1 MLISFNDMVFD
12 FSIGKYRNIQKSDYI
27 MTTTGYNAPIEKN
40 DKIRDDLNK
49 IVKSIFEKEDNM
61 CKAEFKYEGMSIL
74 AFSRFLHHLKGVF
87 KSFSMMF
94 RT

>member
-40 DKIRDDLNK
+40 DKIELYSIDKVGHSMKRK
-49 IVKSIFEKEDNM
+49 YKSIYIQMYPIIID
-61 CKAEFKYEGMSIL
+61 
-74 AFSRFLHHLKGVF
+74 FL
-87 KSFSMMF
+87 KSNNCDW
-94 RT
+94 